1 MNHQAASRSSGEGPK
16 HRPGKDD
23 GMKKPE
29 TNTLRIEPRKFH
41 AAAVGMA
48 MVLAYVDYEYFVQT
62 FCWVFQPP
70 IRIAIDTV
78 TIVSLGIIFNVLS
91 FAHIIAT
98 SRTYIVSTEGITVT
112 FLGVF
117 RRLYPWQR
125 FQIVGVFPVDKM
137 GSTEVGQPFLM
148 VCSTKPIRTTAGGAF
163 QLESAIFRWPH
174 ILIFPLLPG
183 EERMQFESL
192 RRGEIPPD
200 LEDQE
205 PDEEE

>member
-1 MNHQAASRSSGEGPK
+1 
-16 HRPGKDD
+16 
-23 GMKKPE
+23 
-29 TNTLRIEPRKFH
+29 
-41 AAAVGMA
+41 

-98 SRTYIVSTEGITVT
+98 SRTYIVST
-112 FLGVF
+112 
-117 RRLYPWQR
+117 
-125 FQIVGVFPVDKM
+125 M

-200 LEDQE
+200 LENQE
-205 PDEEE
+205 PDDEE

>member
-1 MNHQAASRSSGEGPK
+1 
-16 HRPGKDD
+16 
-23 GMKKPE
+23 MKKSE
-29 TNTLRIEPRKFH
+29 ANTLRIEPRKFH

-98 SRTYIVSTEGITVT
+98 SRTYIVSTKGITVT

-148 VCSTKPIRTTAGGAF
+148 VCSTKSIRTTAGGAF
-163 QLESAIFRWPH
+163 QLESAIYRWPH
-174 ILIFPLLPG
+174 ILIFPPLTG

-200 LEDQE
+200 QGDRES
-205 PDEEE
+205 DEEE

>member
-1 MNHQAASRSSGEGPK
+1 M
-16 HRPGKDD
+16 
-23 GMKKPE
+23 
-29 TNTLRIEPRKFH
+29 
-41 AAAVGMA
+41 
-48 MVLAYVDYEYFVQT
+48 
-62 FCWVFQPP
+62 
-70 IRIAIDTV
+70 
-78 TIVSLGIIFNVLS
+78 
-91 FAHIIAT
+91 
-98 SRTYIVSTEGITVT
+98 STKGITVT

-125 FQIVGVFPVDKM
+125 FQIVGVFPVGKM

-163 QLESAIFRWPH
+163 QLESAIYRWSH

-200 LEDQE
+200 QGDRE

>member
-16 HRPGKDD
+16 HRPDKDD
-23 GMKKPE
+23 CMKKPE
-29 TNTLRIEPRKFH
+29 TNTLRIEPRKVH

-48 MVLAYVDYEYFVQT
+48 MMLIYFDYHYFVET
-62 FCWVFQPP
+62 FYWVFQPP
-70 IRIAIDTV
+70 FRIAIDTV

-98 SRTYIVSTEGITVT
+98 SRTYIVSTKGITVT

-163 QLESAIFRWPH
+163 QLESAIYRWPH
-174 ILIFPLLPG
+174 ILIFPPL
-183 EERMQFESL
+183 
-192 RRGEIPPD
+192 
-200 LEDQE
+200 
-205 PDEEE
+205 

>member
-1 MNHQAASRSSGEGPK
+1 
-16 HRPGKDD
+16 
-23 GMKKPE
+23 MKKPE

-98 SRTYIVSTEGITVT
+98 SRTYIVSTKGITVT

-125 FQIVGVFPVDKM
+125 PTI
-137 GSTEVGQPFLM
+137 
-148 VCSTKPIRTTAGGAF
+148 
-163 QLESAIFRWPH
+163 
-174 ILIFPLLPG
+174 
-183 EERMQFESL
+183 
-192 RRGEIPPD
+192 
-200 LEDQE
+200 
-205 PDEEE
+205 

>member
-1 MNHQAASRSSGEGPK
+1 
-16 HRPGKDD
+16 
-23 GMKKPE
+23 MKKSE
-29 TNTLRIEPRKFH
+29 TNTLRIEPRKVH

-48 MVLAYVDYEYFVQT
+48 MVLIYFDYHYFVET
-62 FCWVFQPP
+62 FYWVFQPP
-70 IRIAIDTV
+70 FRIAIDTV
-78 TIVSLGIIFNVLS
+78 TIVAIGLILNVVFLS
-91 FAHIIAT
+91 EILAT
-98 SRTYIVSTEGITVT
+98 SRTYIVSAKGITVI
-112 FLGVF
+112 FLGII

-163 QLESAIFRWPH
+163 QLESAIYRWPH

-200 LEDQE
+200 QGDRE

>member
-1 MNHQAASRSSGEGPK
+1 
-16 HRPGKDD
+16 
-23 GMKKPE
+23 
-29 TNTLRIEPRKFH
+29 
-41 AAAVGMA
+41 

-98 SRTYIVSTEGITVT
+98 SRTYIVSTKGITVT

-117 RRLYPWQR
+117 HRLYPWQR

-137 GSTEVGQPFLM
+137 GSTEVGQPFFDGLQYQTDSDDSWWGFS
-148 VCSTKPIRTTAGGAF
+148 VGIRYLPLASHFDFSTTAGRGTH
-163 QLESAIFRWPH
+163 AI
-174 ILIFPLLPG
+174 
-183 EERMQFESL
+183 
-192 RRGEIPPD
+192 
-200 LEDQE
+200 
-205 PDEEE
+205 

>member
-1 MNHQAASRSSGEGPK
+1 
-16 HRPGKDD
+16 
-23 GMKKPE
+23 MKKPE
-29 TNTLRIEPRKFH
+29 TNTLCIEPRKFH

-98 SRTYIVSTEGITVT
+98 SRTYIVSTKGITVT

-117 RRLYPWQR
+117 HRLYPWQR

-163 QLESAIFRWPH
+163 QLESAIYRWPH

-192 RRGEIPPD
+192 RRGEISPD